1 MKLLTKRQTEVLNF
15 IKNFRAQ
22 NSFPPSIREIAGNFG
37 ISAKGAYDHLK
48 AIEKK
53 GFIKCNLRLSRA
65 IEVIEK
71 DEVETVV
78 NVPLLGNVAAGLPLM
93 AEENFDGY
101 VPVPVRYLKKGVHFA
116 LKVKGDSM
124 KGVGIIDGDTALF
137 VHQNTAEN
145 GNIVVAMLDNESV
158 TLKRFFKEKNRIKLK
173 AENPIY
179 PAIYTQDATI
189 LGKLVCLLRYYD

>member
-1 MKLLTKRQTEVLNF
+1 MKPLTKRQAEVLDF
-15 IKNFRAQ
+15 IKSFRAK
-22 NSFPPSIREIAGNFG
+22 NSFPPTLREIADNFN
-37 ISAKGAYDHLK
+37 ISVKGVYDHLK

-53 GFIKCNLRLSRA
+53 EYIKCNLRRSRA

-71 DEVETVV
+71 DEIEEVV
-78 NVPLLGNVAAGLPLM
+78 NIPLLGNVAAGRPIM
-93 AEENFDGY
+93 AEENFDGH

-124 KGVGIIDGDTALF
+124 QGAGIIDGDTVLF
-137 VHQNTAEN
+137 VHQNTAQN

-173 AENPIY
+173 AENPVY
-179 PAIYTQDATI
+179 PAIYTQNATI